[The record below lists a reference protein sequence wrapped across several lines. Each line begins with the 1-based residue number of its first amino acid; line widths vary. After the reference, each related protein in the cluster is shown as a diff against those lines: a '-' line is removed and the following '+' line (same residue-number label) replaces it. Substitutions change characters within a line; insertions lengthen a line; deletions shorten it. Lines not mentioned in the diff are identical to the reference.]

1 MNSTTPQDSGA
12 DQRRQLQFDALAG
25 FLGFFAFLAVIQAM
39 INVVQP
45 EPKVWPAVLALVL
58 VIATM
63 LVWRARR

>member
-1 MNSTTPQDSGA
+1 MNSTTPQDPGA
-12 DQRRQLQFDALAG
+12 DKRRQLQFDALAG

-39 INVVQP
+39 INVAQP

-58 VIATM
+58 VIATV

>member
-12 DQRRQLQFDALAG
+12 GKRRQLQFDALAG

-58 VIATM
+58 VIATV